1 MLSLTNSNN
10 LDEVYVSLND
20 LAMTQ
25 GDNLRIDLLD
35 EVVVGLDEQA
45 TTNTYIQD
53 PYNTDNFLSIVDYAI
68 NTNNTEVHRII
79 FNTEMKKLELPD
91 GGEEEVDLT
100 YRGLSIFYY
109 NIDLYINLL
118 IEKGLYDVLENSI
131 SGFTQSIDLTNV
143 NLLKCSHYTNILFNA
158 LDNNNSVDGSFILDL
173 IDSDFL
179 AAVIAGLYKSNHID
193 SCKFILDT
201 LLTRAY
207 PMVKNKLIELLKKRI
222 DISTLLSENK
232 KSVPF
237 SPFEDFT
244 ARFYNEYNLLENS
257 HTWMQYW
264 DSLNNIIDFKTPL
277 SVEIIEYIKDNIN
290 YYYFIDIDTDS
301 DTDYC
306 ITTVEMNEKYSSFKS
321 TFGMLFAHPVFR
333 NICVENKEKLK
344 KENFANYQRR
354 YNFNDEC
361 DKFVYYFT
369 KAEEYE
375 RVYTRSNNIKMEK
388 IDICDDMKYYI
399 NSFLF

>member
-1 MLSLTNSNN
+1 MISLTNTNN
-10 LDEVYVSLND
+10 LDEVYVSLDD

-25 GDNLRIDLLD
+25 GDNLRIDFLD
-35 EVVVGLDEQA
+35 EVVVDIDEQA
-45 TTNTYIQD
+45 TYIQD
-53 PYNTDNFLSIVDYAI
+53 PYNTGNFLSILDYAI
-68 NTNNTEVHRII
+68 NTNNIEVHRII
-79 FNTEMKKLELPD
+79 FNTEMKKLELPN

-100 YRGLSIFYY
+100 YKGLSIFYY
-109 NIDLYINLL
+109 NIDLYINTL
-118 IEKGLYDVLENSI
+118 IEKGQYDVLEYSI
-131 SGFTQSIDLTNV
+131 SGFTESIDLTNV

-207 PMVKNKLIELLKKRI
+207 PMVKNKLIELLKKRL

-244 ARFYNEYNLLENS
+244 ARLYNEYNLLENY
-257 HTWMQYW
+257 HTWRQYW
-264 DSLNNIIDFKTPL
+264 NSLNNIIDFKTPL
-277 SVEIIEYIKDNIN
+277 SLEIVEYIKDNIN
-290 YYYFIDIDTDS
+290 YYYFIDIDTDYY
-301 DTDYC
+301 T
-306 ITTVEMNEKYSSFKS
+306 TTVEMNEKYSSFKS
-321 TFGMLFAHPVFR
+321 TFGMLFAYPELR

-344 KENFANYQRR
+344 KENFTKYQRR

-361 DKFVYYFT
+361 DKFVDYFT

-375 RVYTRSNNIKMEK
+375 RVYTRSNTIKMEK
-388 IDICDDMKYYI
+388 IDICDDMKDYI
-399 NSFLF
+399 NFFIF